1 MVNCRCAEI
10 QHLLGAAA
18 QRYEREHLRELVVDG
33 EKWETLFGCPE
44 TGRLWKEYLPHAE
57 YHGGGLPELV
67 QLSPEAAAAEF
78 GWSPAPDERL
88 QAIRAAK
95 KYDPRVDPDELWRS
109 LRARGIKIDREAI
122 RW

>member
-1 MVNCRCAEI
+1 MSDCRCTEI
-10 QHLLGAAA
+10 QHLHGAAA
-18 QRYEREHLRELVVDG
+18 QRYEREHLHELVVDG
-33 EKWETLFGCPE
+33 EKWETLYGCPE
-44 TGRLWKEYLPHAE
+44 TGKHWKEYLPQGE
-57 YHGGGLPELV
+57 YHGGGPPELV
-67 QLSPEAAAAEF
+67 QISPEEAEAEF
-78 GWSPAPDERL
+78 GWAPPPGERL